1 MRHLPLVLCAS
12 VVACGY
18 GSLASAVTNPPL
30 TFTLDL
36 LGPCTATGCSGSHPT
51 DIGLDLTANS
61 FTYTAGAGGTFVS
74 TIAVNSPVVC
84 DEISSDKTLGPKSL
98 QRLAPTYANATPGGL
113 LEFNAGGASVV
124 DLNTVLYDGQIPLAA
139 VSYSN
144 YGVVLPPQVV
154 CYQVNPVSGGP
165 VAVAAG
171 PYGIFSSGFDSQHFA
186 SEPWL
191 SVQTVFAPHAS
202 GSKSGSQPNGITV
215 PNTMGYVVQIH
226 NAANAVGWHLDLGYD
241 YSFFDTISGGTPPVW
256 CILDAGIPQ
265 PGPVNGSPI
274 SCGVASSAHTLS
286 LADIQPGS
294 SSIYVYVESGGSSG
308 AVSSW
313 NSLTSAIY
321 PAVAAIFPPFG
332 TYPQRFDDKSVVS
345 TASNLPTLNIGSIVC
360 NNDTVSTACVISDP
374 DGNPVPTAV
383 TFANSISGSGTVN
396 ADPLAY
402 FVDPASGS
410 TLPGNVA
417 ADALLVSGISC
428 NDPNSILASP
438 IGQGNFTQSLSAQG
452 GTALGFTFNSSGSP
466 NFPYVA
472 GTATCTATFA
482 ANYLPSLQLSST
494 QSFTITMQQSLV
506 GSVTLSAP
514 AGPAAP
520 RGNLT
525 YTMVVANAGT
535 SALTNVLAT
544 DNQAGPNFTVA
555 SWTCTATGA
564 TCPHASNTGNL
575 AETIPTLPVGGSL
588 SYAITGTV
596 GNIDLNPVA
605 QITNAGSITVPGGSC
620 TGGLCSGTASVATVP
635 IISVAMSETPQTYLT
650 VGDPVAYTIT
660 LTNQGGTDATG
671 LSLADPS
678 SAGLDFAAW
687 TCAATGVN
695 SSCANLLGSGAINE
709 SNLGIGAGGNVAF
722 GLAASVTVP
731 SGNITNTASASGLNG
746 GAVCLNGSC
755 VAQQTL
761 TGP

>member
-1 MRHLPLVLCAS
+1 MRPPH
-12 VVACGY
+12 
-18 GSLASAVTNPPL
+18 PPL

-36 LGPCTATGCSGSHPT
+36 LAPCTATGCSGSHPT

-61 FTYTAGAGGTFVS
+61 FTYTSGAGGSFVS

-84 DEISSDKTLGPKSL
+84 DEISSDHSLGPKSL
-98 QRLAPTYANATPGGL
+98 QRLAPTYANATPGAV
-113 LEFNAGGASVV
+113 LEFNAGGPSVV
-124 DLNTVLYDGQIPLAA
+124 DLNTVLYDGHIPLAA

-165 VAVAAG
+165 IAVAAG
-171 PYGIFSSGFDSQHFA
+171 PYGIFSGSFDSQHFA

-191 SVQTVFAPHAS
+191 SVQTVNSPSTGGLQRPS
-202 GSKSGSQPNGITV
+202 GGQTSSATPVNDLV
-215 PNTMGYVVQIH
+215 YVVQIH
-226 NAANAVGWHLDLGYD
+226 NPVVGWHMDFGD
-241 YSFFDTISGGTPPVW
+241 DTAFFGMLNNGGVPGNW
-256 CILDAGIPQ
+256 CVLTSTQ
-265 PGPVNGSPI
+265 PGPLTA
-274 SCGVASSAHTLS
+274 CGTGGPVTTNPNYTIAPGDIQSATNSVYLQVVLAGSSAATSHWSTLS
-286 LADIQPGS
+286 SAFFPAIA
-294 SSIYVYVESGGSSG
+294 
-308 AVSSW
+308 AV
-313 NSLTSAIY
+313 
-321 PAVAAIFPPFG
+321 FPPFG
-332 TYPQRFDDKSVVS
+332 TYPQRFDDKVAVVS
-345 TASNLPTLNIGSIVC
+345 GNNLPTLNIGSIVC
-360 NNDTVSTACVISDP
+360 NNDVVSTACVIKDQ
-374 DGNPVPTAV
+374 DGNPVPAAL
-383 TFANSISGSGTVN
+383 TFANSILSNGTVK

-402 FVDPASGS
+402 VVDPNGGT
-410 TLPGNVA
+410 TLPGN
-417 ADALLVSGISC
+417 ADADVLSINGISC
-428 NDPNSILASP
+428 NDPNGILASP
-438 IGQGNFTQSLSAQG
+438 IGAGSFTQSLGAKG
-452 GTALGFTFNSSGSP
+452 GTALGFGFTSSGSP

-482 ANYLPSLQLSST
+482 ANLLQSPPLTTT

-555 SWTCTATGA
+555 SWTCTGTGA
-564 TCPHASNTGNL
+564 TCPHASGTGIL
-575 AETIPTLPVGGSL
+575 AETIPTLPAGSSL
-588 SYAITGTV
+588 SYAVTGTV
-596 GNIDLNPVA
+596 GAIATNPVA
-605 QITNAGSITVPGGSC
+605 QITNAGSISVPGGSC

-695 SSCANLLGSGAINE
+695 SSCANLVGSGAINE

-722 GLAASVTVP
+722 GLAATVTVP